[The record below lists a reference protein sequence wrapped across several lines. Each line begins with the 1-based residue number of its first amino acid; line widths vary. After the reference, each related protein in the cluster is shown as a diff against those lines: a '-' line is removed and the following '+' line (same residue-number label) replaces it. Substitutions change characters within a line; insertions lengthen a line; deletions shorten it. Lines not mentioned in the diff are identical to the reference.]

1 MRSKLFTT
9 MFALFL
15 LVCFSASFGQGT
27 KSEADANAPFV
38 INPTPDQNN
47 PPAYVPLE
55 EIFGSNQNM
64 YGPGGMRGRGN
75 IFYCTTARKLVEQR
89 FYLNPTAAA
98 NMWFV
103 VYEGAAQQGT
113 YNLVHSVNI
122 LGQGPGEGWYSSGA
136 IDFDFVP
143 GNYYAIYLQWD
154 VNANYWNENP
164 ASPYP
169 IPCSFGE
176 LQSGIGWNWAPPYGD
191 PPPATQDVQE
201 TFVDP
206 VAYYQTIV
214 TDDIVPVELMSF
226 TFQVNK
232 NAVTLNWQTATEM
245 NNHGFEIQRK
255 TNGEF
260 LTIGFANGY
269 GTTTESHSYTFV
281 DENLSPGQYTYRLKQ
296 VDFDGTATYYNELL
310 TEVEPPVEFTLAQ
323 NYPNPFN
330 PSTKISFGL
339 ATDSKV
345 TLTVYNLLGET
356 VATLVNSNMAA
367 GNHDVIFDAANLNS
381 SVYFYRIEANGVDG
395 SRFTSVRKMI
405 LTK

>member
-1 MRSKLFTT
+1 MVGLST
-9 MFALFL
+9 A
-15 LVCFSASFGQGT
+15 FGQVT
-27 KSEADANAPFV
+27 NLEIDANAQFV
-38 INPTPDQNN
+38 VNPTPDQNN
-47 PPAYVPLE
+47 PPGYVPLE
-55 EIFGSNQNM
+55 EVFGINQNM
-64 YGPGGMRGRGN
+64 YGPAGMRGRGN

-103 VYEGAAQQGT
+103 VYEGAAQTGI
-113 YNLVHSVNI
+113 YNLVNSVNVT
-122 LGQGPGEGWYSSGA
+122 GQGPGEGWYSSGA

-143 GNYYAIYLQWD
+143 GMWYAIYLQWD

-164 ASPYP
+164 VSGPYP

-176 LQSGIGWNWAPPYGD
+176 LQSGIGWNWAPTYGD
-191 PPPATQDVQE
+191 PPPSTQDVQE
-201 TFVDP
+201 GFVDP

-214 TDDIVPVELMSF
+214 TDDIIPVELMSF
-226 TFQVNK
+226 TFQVNE
-232 NAVTLNWQTATEM
+232 NDVTLNWQTATET
-245 NNHGFEIQRK
+245 NNQGFEVQRK

-260 LTIGFANGY
+260 LTIGFLNGY

-281 DENLSPGQYTYRLKQ
+281 DENLAPGQYTYRLKQ
-296 VDFDGTATYYNELL
+296 VDYDGTATYFNELM
-310 TEVEPPVEFTLAQ
+310 TEVEPPVEFSLAQ

-339 ATDSKV
+339 AVDSKV

-367 GNHDVIFDAANLNS
+367 GNHDVVFDAANVNS
-381 SVYFYRIEANGVDG
+381 GVYFYRLEANGVDG
-395 SRFTSVRKMI
+395 SQFTSVKKMI